1 MGRAKYLH
9 TGQKEQRKF
18 KDCGDTTVIKRE
30 VSFWSVVKSITL
42 IWCAVAGAVI
52 IWSIMCV
59 PFSFKT
65 GSTLALDVQRIWS
78 FQNIIHLPL
87 RTKVVLSREVN
98 YRRLSVVQKNR
109 ENIFVAANYQW
120 SCEKWEKSLWVN
132 VDYIVLYNYWSV
144 MQYSLKTELDASRK
158 ILTFA
163 LFPLCITETI

>member
-65 GSTLALDVQRIWS
+65 GSTLDAMASDVQRIWS

-109 ENIFVAANYQW
+109 
-120 SCEKWEKSLWVN
+120 KSLLLLITNGHAKSERNLCGLMW
-132 VDYIVLYNYWSV
+132 I
-144 MQYSLKTELDASRK
+144 
-158 ILTFA
+158 ILSSI
-163 LFPLCITETI
+163 ITDQ